1 MKIAIFSHKLVF
13 EFIIASTINFVL
25 LSLFFIHFIFIID
38 LKYYN

>member
-1 MKIAIFSHKLVF
+1 MKMPIFSHRLVF
-13 EFIIASTINFVL
+13 DFVIASTINFVL